1 MSSLTLALLIFGLC
15 YALIMTERL
24 HKTIVALFGVVSQE
38 EAFYSHE
45 FGVDYSI
52 VIVDIARKA
61 GYRIAFW
68 QFFKFGF
75 PVMVSSVALSA
86 LYLWLVFLR

>member
-1 MSSLTLALLIFGLC
+1 MS
-15 YALIMTERL
+15 
-24 HKTIVALFGVVSQE
+24 
-38 EAFYSHE
+38 
-45 FGVDYSI
+45 D
-52 VIVDIARKA
+52 A
-61 GYRIAFW
+61 GYSYLPLVLRAHHDRAPPQDDCGLGRIFRWKRNDHRRECQRRDLGYCEEGRHRITFW

>member
-1 MSSLTLALLIFGLC
+1 MSCLTLAILIFHLC

-24 HKTIVALFGVVSQE
+24 HKTIVALGASLGGNGTIIG
-38 EAFYSHE
+38 ASAYA
-45 FGVDYSI
+45 
-52 VIVDIARKA
+52 VILDIARKA
-61 GYRIAFW
+61 GYRITFW